1 MSLPTRPSAPVSE
14 FSIHGHLLACAA
26 IILVLVGGVG
36 GWAATANLGGAVIAG
51 GTVVVERNVKKIQHG
66 YGGIVAE
73 INVRNGDRVAAGDV
87 LVRLDPTQ
95 LQAELGVIE
104 AQIVEL
110 SSRSAR
116 LRAERD
122 GAAEI
127 TWPAWFL
134 GSSRAANAAAAG
146 EQRLFLESR
155 KVKLSQKEQLRQKR
169 KQIQEEIAGIDAQS
183 KAKAA
188 ELQIIGEEFRNVHPL
203 VASKVVTV
211 TKGNSLERELRR
223 IEGEHGS
230 LISQRARASAQI
242 SEIELQIL
250 GIDENVIANAQR
262 ELVIAEGKLAELT
275 EKAIASRDRLSRTEI
290 RSPVAGVVHELGVH
304 TVGGVV
310 STAEQLM
317 LIVPKEDKL
326 TVQARIQPNEV
337 DQVKVGRTAR
347 MRFTA
352 FNQQTTPEVEGL
364 VVYVASDITTDS
376 KTGGAYYMVLV
387 ELTEEARNKLEN
399 LKLLPGMP
407 VEAYLSTGERTV
419 LSYLTKPFTDQMKR
433 AFRE

>member
-1 MSLPTRPSAPVSE
+1 MQLPARPSAQDAE
-14 FSIHGHLLACAA
+14 FSIHNHLIACGA
-26 IILVLVGGVG
+26 IVFGLIVGIG
-36 GWAATANLGGAVIAG
+36 GWTATANLGGAVIAG
-51 GTVVVERNVKKIQHG
+51 GSVVVERNVKKIQHG
-66 YGGIVAE
+66 YGGIVSE
-73 INVRNGDRVAAGDV
+73 ITVKNGDRVAAGDV
-87 LVRLDPTQ
+87 LLRLDPTQ
-95 LQAELGVIE
+95 LRAELGIIE

-110 SSRSAR
+110 TSRSSR

-122 GAAEI
+122 SATEI
-127 TWPAWFL
+127 TWPAWFI
-134 GSSRAANAAAAG
+134 GSSPAANAAAAG
-146 EQRLFLESR
+146 ELRLFMDSR
-155 KVKLSQKEQLRQKR
+155 KVKLSQKEQLAQKR
-169 KQIQEEIAGIDAQS
+169 RQIQEEIAGLDAQR

-188 ELQIIGEEFRNVHPL
+188 ELQIIGEEFRNVRPL

-211 TKGNSLERELRR
+211 ARGNSLERELRR

-230 LISQRARASAQI
+230 LISQSARANAQI
-242 SEIELQIL
+242 TEIEIQIL

-262 ELVIAEGKLAELT
+262 ELVVIEGKLAELN
-275 EKAIASRDRLSRTEI
+275 EKAIASRDRLSRIEI
-290 RSPVAGVVHELGVH
+290 RAPLAGVVHELGVH

-310 STAEQLM
+310 SAAEQLM
-317 LIVPKEDKL
+317 LIVPEEDKL
-326 TVQARIQPNEV
+326 TIQARIQPNEV
-337 DQVKVGRTAR
+337 DQVKVGRPAR

-364 VVYVASDITTDS
+364 VVYVAGDVTSDP
-376 KTGGAYYMVLV
+376 KTGGSYYMIRV
-387 ELTEEARNKLEN
+387 ELTDDARVKLGT